1 MQLEGEKAQLFFCNM
16 KSLAVAEMLKLCN
29 GKISVH
35 IKENLEQ
42 MDNDVC
48 VSRSN

>member
-16 KSLAVAEMLKLCN
+16 KSLSVAEMLKLCN

-35 IKENLEQ
+35 IKENLETNGQ
-42 MDNDVC
+42 
-48 VSRSN
+48 